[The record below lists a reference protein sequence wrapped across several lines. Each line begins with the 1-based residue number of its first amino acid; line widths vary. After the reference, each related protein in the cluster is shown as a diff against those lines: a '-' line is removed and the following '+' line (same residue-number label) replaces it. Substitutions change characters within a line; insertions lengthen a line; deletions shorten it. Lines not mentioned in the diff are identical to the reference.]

1 MANLIIDDASLTRL
15 CFQDPAE
22 VLRDYG
28 VDEHDGLDDDE
39 VRKRVALHGRN
50 ALPEEKETPF
60 LKLVLKQFEDLLV
73 IILLVAAVVSFV
85 LAWFEESK
93 DRVTAFVEPVVI
105 LLILIANAAV
115 GVTQEQNAEKAIRA
129 LKAYEAEEADVVR
142 NGGCRQR
149 VPAASLVP
157 GDIVHVGAGS
167 KVPADCRVVL
177 ARGAVRVDQSILTG
191 ESDSVLKHAE
201 AVSDTDDAPR
211 TKHALSNQDKTN
223 VAFSG
228 TLLTRGKAVCVVVA
242 TGARTAIGRIQRDI
256 ADQEE
261 EKTPLK
267 LKLDEFGEQLS
278 KLIAR
283 RSSAEH
289 LIATKALRLHSYGLD
304 AHCR

>member
-177 ARGAVRVDQSILTG
+177 TRGAVRVDQSILTG

-201 AVSDTDDAPR
+201 AVPR
-211 TKHALSNQDKTN
+211 TSAALSNQDRTN
-223 VAFSG
+223 
-228 TLLTRGKAVCVVVA
+228 R
-242 TGARTAIGRIQRDI
+242 
-256 ADQEE
+256 
-261 EKTPLK
+261 PL
-267 LKLDEFGEQLS
+267 
-278 KLIAR
+278 I
-283 RSSAEH
+283 
-289 LIATKALRLHSYGLD
+289 
-304 AHCR
+304 